1 MKHTNF
7 TSKYII
13 AILVVLVLALSF
25 SVVSAQTE
33 LTITPSSIAGPPE
46 SKRTIRLVADDD
58 VLITIGR
65 QNDSFSRAGGT
76 ALPTAALGEL
86 DSTLTLPST
95 PGSYTVI
102 ATADGMTTHVDVSV
116 TPVTLRKASGDGQ
129 FDRPGGLLDSPFVV
143 SVFDVNGRL
152 VIGQKVTF
160 SVVTGE
166 GSLSATTVR
175 SNSSGRAETYLVLG
189 ELSGKN
195 TVQAS
200 VAGGEPVLFTATAVA
215 PPSVLKIHA
224 GNNQTGIVSN
234 PLSEPFVVQLFDTES
249 RPIEG
254 YTVRFNV
261 KAGRG
266 RLSEERV
273 RTDSEGFAKTTFT
286 PSSRGTLRIEAT
298 AGRVPLVS
306 FAVTMVRPLR
316 KMLIVSG
323 NNQSGPPNRKLPN
336 PLVVE
341 VRDTSG
347 GTPSGITVRFG
358 VTIGGGRVSPTSAT
372 TDANGRAQTVFTLGD
387 EIGDNTVTA
396 RVSGLTEGVTFKATT
411 SAEVRVDASLRSPIY
426 WINGADGTLHRVVD
440 GVVEDLAP
448 NITGIT
454 SFTVDS
460 ANGLLYWGV
469 QTGANR
475 GAIQRSRLD
484 GRNVQTLKDRLT
496 SVPMGI
502 AVDSEGGR
510 VYWTSSRGRIQ
521 SIATEGSAK
530 ITNVVQDLSNPGA
543 VAFSNGYLY
552 WAETTGKI
560 RRVNLTAAQATI
572 EEIATG
578 LGEPLSIA
586 IAKGKLY
593 WVERRPDG
601 SGRLQRVNLNDT
613 GIQELKVFASGVPT
627 SIAVDGSDNKIYWT
641 KETGKIQ
648 RSNLV
653 GKFVKDVATGLTEPV
668 GIAVG
673 TTEVEPIVER
683 PIQRTSDVNRDGKV
697 DEMDL
702 SMVGTALFGGSPP
715 ARPGRLD
722 VNGDGEL
729 TIADLV
735 QVVRDLD
742 DFDAAAPAIGVAL
755 TDLDLDRIQAQ
766 FDLLL
771 SSGDVSLAAQRA
783 LAYLQSLLAS
793 ARPSE
798 TLLLTN
804 YPNPFNPETWI
815 PYHLATRADV
825 RINIYDA
832 QGTLVRA
839 LTLGHQTAGY
849 YTSRNRAAYWDG
861 RNALG
866 ERVASGIYFYQLQ
879 TDEVSP
885 MRKMVILK

>member
-1 MKHTNF
+1 M
-7 TSKYII
+7 
-13 AILVVLVLALSF
+13 LALSF

-33 LTITPSSIAGPPE
+33 LTITPTSIYGPPE

-76 ALPTAALGEL
+76 AFPTAGLGEL

-95 PGSYTVI
+95 PGTYTVI
-102 ATADGMTTHVDVSV
+102 VTADGMTTHVDVSV
-116 TPVTLRKASGDGQ
+116 TPVTLRKAAGDGQ
-129 FDRPGGLLDSPFVV
+129 SGRPGGILDSPFVV
-143 SVFDVNGRL
+143 RVFDVNGRL

-160 SVVTGE
+160 SVVSGG

-175 SNSSGRAETYLVLG
+175 SGSNGRAGTFLVLG
-189 ELSGKN
+189 EFSGKN

-200 VAGGEPVLFTATAVA
+200 VAGGEPVLFTATGVA

-234 PLSEPFVVQLFDTES
+234 PLSEPFVVQLFDTEG
-249 RPIEG
+249 RPVEG

-266 RLSEERV
+266 RFSDQSV

-286 PSSRGTLRIEAT
+286 PQSRGGMRIDAT

-306 FAVTMVRPLR
+306 FTVSMVRPLR

-323 NNQSGPPNRKLPN
+323 DNQRGPPNRKLPN

-341 VRDTSG
+341 VRDASG

-358 VTIGGGRVSPTSAT
+358 VTTGGGRVSPTSAI
-372 TDANGRAQTVFTLGD
+372 TDANGRAQTVLTLGGG
-387 EIGDNTVTA
+387 IGDNTVTA
-396 RVSGLTEGVTFKATT
+396 RVAGLADGVTFKA
-411 SAEVRVDASLRSPIY
+411 SAGAAVRVDASQHSPIY
-426 WINGADGTLHRVVD
+426 WINGTDGTLHRLV
-440 GVVEDLAP
+440 GGEIENLAS
-448 NITGIT
+448 NVRGIT
-454 SFTVDS
+454 SFAVDL

-469 QTGANR
+469 QTGRNK
-475 GAIQRSRLD
+475 GAIQRSGLD
-484 GRNVQTLKDRLT
+484 GGNIQTLKDRLT
-496 SVPMGI
+496 SVPMGV
-502 AVDSEGGR
+502 AVDNVDGR
-510 VYWTSSRGRIQ
+510 VYWTNSRGRIQ
-521 SIATEGSAK
+521 SIAAEGNAK

-543 VAFSNGYLY
+543 IAFSNGYLY
-552 WAETTGKI
+552 WAEALGKI
-560 RRVNLTAAQATI
+560 RRISLTTAQATV
-572 EEIATG
+572 EDIATG

-586 IAKGKLY
+586 VAKGKLY
-593 WVERRPDG
+593 WVERRADSSG
-601 SGRLQRVNLNDT
+601 SLQRANLDGT
-613 GIQELKVFASGVPT
+613 GIQELRVFASGVPT
-627 SIAVDGSDNKIYWT
+627 SIAVDGSDSKIYWT
-641 KETGKIQ
+641 RSTGAIQ

-653 GKFVKDVATGLTEPV
+653 GKSVKDIVTGLTRPV
-668 GIAVG
+668 GIAIG
-673 TTEVEPIVER
+673 TTEAEPVVER
-683 PIQRTSDVNRDGKV
+683 PTRRSDVNRDGKV
-697 DEMDL
+697 DEIDL
-702 SMVGTALFGGSPP
+702 GIVGAALFGGSPP

-722 VNGDGEL
+722 VNSDGAL

-742 DFDAAAPAIGVAL
+742 DSDAAAPAIGVTL
-755 TDLDLDRIQAQ
+755 TGLDLDTVQAQ
-766 FDLLL
+766 IDLLL
-771 SSGDVSLAAQRA
+771 VSGDVSLAAQRT
-783 LAYLQSLLAS
+783 LTYLRSLLAS
-793 ARPSE
+793 ARPAE
-798 TLLLTN
+798 TVLLTN

-815 PYHLATRADV
+815 PYHLATNTNV

-832 QGTLVRA
+832 RGTLVRA
-839 LTLGHQTAGY
+839 LTLGHQVAGY
-849 YTSRNRAAYWDG
+849 YTSRSRAAYWDG

-879 TDEVSP
+879 TDEISP